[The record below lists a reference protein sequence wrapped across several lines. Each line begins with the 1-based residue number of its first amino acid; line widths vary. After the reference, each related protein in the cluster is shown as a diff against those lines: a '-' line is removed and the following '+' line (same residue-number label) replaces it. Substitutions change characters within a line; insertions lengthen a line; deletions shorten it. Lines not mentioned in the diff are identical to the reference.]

1 MRRASR
7 RDDTEPGI
15 VKALEAAGWT
25 VIRIS
30 DTGAP
35 DLLAIRR
42 GVLTALECK
51 SPGGT
56 LTPAQ
61 QTAFMRWAAA
71 GLPVKV
77 VRTPEEALMAV
88 GAPVEGVLQPIPGM
102 RMVPVSVGAAMLE
115 AMKRPPREGQDDARD
130 ALGAA
135 GHIVTPAY
143 QKAQTEAVVPKPKR
157 RPTAEARCGC
167 GHLRGFHA
175 SGVGVCMVD
184 EPCPCERYAPK
195 GRKP

>member
-1 MRRASR
+1 MRRAAK
-7 RDDTEPGI
+7 RDTTEPGI

-88 GAPVEGVLQPIPGM
+88 GAPVEGVLKPLCG
-102 RMVPVSVGAAMLE
+102 SCH
-115 AMKRPPREGQDDARD
+115 KRPRD
-130 ALGAA
+130 AGLSVCVTCARGLYGRDV
-135 GHIVTPAY
+135 GHVVTPEF
-143 QKAQTEAVVPKPKR
+143 QHEQTEAVVPKR
-157 RPTAEARCGC
+157 R
-167 GHLRGFHA
+167 
-175 SGVGVCMVD
+175 
-184 EPCPCERYAPK
+184 
-195 GRKP
+195 RKP

>member
-1 MRRASR
+1 MRRAAK
-7 RDDTEPGI
+7 RDTTEPGI

-88 GAPVEGVLQPIPGM
+88 GATVEGVLQPL
-102 RMVPVSVGAAMLE
+102 VS
-115 AMKRPPREGQDDARD
+115 
-130 ALGAA
+130 
-135 GHIVTPAY
+135 GHVVTPEF
-143 QKAQTEAVVPKPKR
+143 QREQTEAVVPKR
-157 RPTAEARCGC
+157 R
-167 GHLRGFHA
+167 
-175 SGVGVCMVD
+175 
-184 EPCPCERYAPK
+184 
-195 GRKP
+195 RK